1 MHAGLDCPA
10 GSLSHA
16 PPPRKPTPRT
26 RDNFLETETTHADK
40 YNDPRAR
47 ITRRGV
53 LIGIAVV
60 VLGVIGAY
68 FSITGRRTKI
78 EKSTAFW
85 GQETITALQL
95 GERFEIIPIDSE
107 RKEPINLTAMPGL
120 GLLRQALLED
130 RNYEWD
136 TQGNRPLSER
146 IADSE
151 TKERIRFRLTDPN
164 GKRFE
169 KVELDLD
176 LDSGWIAAGDGSK
189 SVRINAHT
197 RPKLKNFLS
206 TVMHAEQKR
215 YDFRE

>member
-1 MHAGLDCPA
+1 M
-10 GSLSHA
+10 
-16 PPPRKPTPRT
+16 
-26 RDNFLETETTHADK
+26 ETETTHADK

-47 ITRRGV
+47 ITGRGL
-53 LIGIAVV
+53 LIGIAVL
-60 VLGVIGAY
+60 VLAAVGAY

-78 EKSTAFW
+78 EKSTEFW
-85 GQETITALQL
+85 GQETIVALQL
-95 GERFEIIPIDSE
+95 GERFEIIPIDGE
-107 RKEPINLTAMPGL
+107 QKDPINLTAMPGL
-120 GLLRQALLED
+120 GLLRQALLEE

-136 TQGNRPLSER
+136 TQGNVPLSER
-146 IADSE
+146 IADAE
-151 TKERIRFRLTDPN
+151 NRERIRFRLTDPN

-176 LDSGWIAAGDGSK
+176 LASGWIAAADGSK
-189 SVRINAHT
+189 SVRMNAHT